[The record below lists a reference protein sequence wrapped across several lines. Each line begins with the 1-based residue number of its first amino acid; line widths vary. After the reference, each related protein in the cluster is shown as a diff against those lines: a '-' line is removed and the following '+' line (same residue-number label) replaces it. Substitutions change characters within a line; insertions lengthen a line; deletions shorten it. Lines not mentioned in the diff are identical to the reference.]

1 LNTQGYHSVLESDEV
16 IFAYK
21 GSVSHALFDD
31 ILTLVERKI
40 STFEKPKTFRRK
52 IHVIVVEILQNIF
65 HHLDASQ
72 HKAPNFTDSILFILG
87 KNKHGYYIISGN
99 YVLLSDIEVLKAK
112 IEWVNS
118 LDSAELKNRYRE
130 ILNNGKFS
138 DKGGAG
144 LGFIDIARK
153 SGNPL
158 EYDFENNETDCSF
171 FSLKVKISV

>member
-1 LNTQGYHSVLESDEV
+1 MNTQGYHSVLESDEV

-99 YVLLSDIEVLKAK
+99 YVSVEIPRN
-112 IEWVNS
+112 EWVYTFEAYLFSQDKERCAQEFN
-118 LDSAELKNRYRE
+118 
-130 ILNNGKFS
+130 KF
-138 DKGGAG
+138 
-144 LGFIDIARK
+144 
-153 SGNPL
+153 L
-158 EYDFENNETDCSF
+158 E
-171 FSLKVKISV
+171 KVSIK